1 MEKQWNEYQSA
12 DSHKDV
18 KSKIREQNNM
28 QNMETYSQEIVQGD
42 KKVHI
47 TLEFPYTVDTKDA
60 DRFEHMLKEVYLNEI
75 QIGSLQRTLQAV
87 SFPTP
92 KGKMQSKFACETS
105 SHCETSSQGGMS
117 HE

>member
-28 QNMETYSQEIVQGD
+28 QNMETYSQEIVQGN
-42 KKVHI
+42 KKVQI
-47 TLEFPYTVDTKDA
+47 TLEFPYT
-60 DRFEHMLKEVYLNEI
+60 LNKI
-75 QIGSLQRTLQAV
+75 QIGSLQRSLQAV

-92 KGKMQSKFACETS
+92 KGEMQSKFACETS
-105 SHCETSSQGGMS
+105 SHCETSSQGGMN

>member
-28 QNMETYSQEIVQGD
+28 QNMETYSQEIVQGN
-42 KKVHI
+42 KKVQI
-47 TLEFPYTVDTKDA
+47 TLEFPYTVDPRDA
-60 DRFEHMLKEVYLNEI
+60 DRFEHMLKEVYLNKI
-75 QIGSLQRTLQAV
+75 QIGSLQRSLQAV

-92 KGKMQSKFACETS
+92 KGEMQIKFACETS
-105 SHCETSSQGGMS
+105 SHCETSSQGGMN

>member
-18 KSKIREQNNM
+18 KSKIREQDNM
-28 QNMETYSQEIVQGD
+28 QNMETYSQEIVQGN
-42 KKVHI
+42 KKVQI
-47 TLEFPYTVDTKDA
+47 TLEFPYTVDPNDA
-60 DRFEHMLKEVYLNEI
+60 KRFEHMLKEVYLNKI
-75 QIGSLQRTLQAV
+75 QIRSLQRSLQAV

-92 KGKMQSKFACETS
+92 KGKCETS
-105 SHCETSSQGGMS
+105 SHYETSSQGGMS

>member
-42 KKVHI
+42 KKVQI
-47 TLEFPYTVDTKDA
+47 TLEFPYTVDPNDA
-60 DRFEHMLKEVYLNEI
+60 KRFEHMLKEVYLNKI
-75 QIGSLQRTLQAV
+75 QIRSLQRSLQAV

-92 KGKMQSKFACETS
+92 KGEMQSKFACKASLHVKQAHKE
-105 SHCETSSQGGMS
+105 E
-117 HE
+117 